1 MRKISGLSILYCFI
15 LTSSIT
21 LSQEEPS
28 NFAMWNSVSVKY
40 SPIKNLK
47 LSVEQNLRLKE
58 NASVTDEY
66 FTEISLG
73 YEIVK
78 DLEIGGGV
86 RFIKENDNV
95 GKKQG
100 YEKHFRYNFDVSF
113 KHDIKRV
120 VVSYRFRYQNK
131 KELDL
136 VNADESLPKENVR
149 FKTSIEYNIRKWPLD
164 PKLSI
169 EGFSDL
175 LDIRQVRDLG
185 LNKYRVTFGTGYDLG
200 KFGKFGI
207 YYRLQ
212 ENINSNFTNEKT
224 KILGLKYSYS
234 IK

>member
-1 MRKISGLSILYCFI
+1 MKKLQILFCFLLISSLLF
-15 LTSSIT
+15 
-21 LSQEEPS
+21 SQEEPS
-28 NFAMWNSVSVKY
+28 NFALWNSVGVKY

-47 LSVEQNLRLKE
+47 LSVEQHLRLKE
-58 NASVTDEY
+58 KASVTDEY
-66 FTEISLG
+66 FTEISLD

-100 YEKHFRYNFDVSF
+100 YEKHFRYNFDVNF

-149 FKTSIEYNIRKWPLD
+149 FKTSIEYRIRKWPLD

-185 LNKYRVTFGTGYDLG
+185 LNKYRLTFGTDYSLK
-200 KFGKFGI
+200 KFGKLGVS
-207 YYRLQ
+207 YRIQ
-212 ENINSNFTNEKT
+212 ENINANMSNNKT
-224 KILGLKYSYS
+224 EILGLSYSYS
-234 IK
+234 IN